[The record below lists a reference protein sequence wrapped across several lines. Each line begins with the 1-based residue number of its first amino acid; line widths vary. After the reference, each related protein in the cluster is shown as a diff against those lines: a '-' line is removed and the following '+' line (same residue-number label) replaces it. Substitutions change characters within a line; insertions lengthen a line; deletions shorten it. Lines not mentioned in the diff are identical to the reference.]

1 MFFIYSDPLN
11 LKTVRICKLSAQLNE
26 MTESLRGDRNHMA
39 RLHRDQSR
47 SGQTAREDI
56 QDKPSQATTT
66 EPSGTTSDAIM
77 LPSRKAAIRRAR
89 DVVQRTPKMRQ
100 ERIEQLSQALQI
112 GELILDSQILADKLI
127 GTQFNDLQ
135 SAA

>member
-1 MFFIYSDPLN
+1 
-11 LKTVRICKLSAQLNE
+11 
-26 MTESLRGDRNHMA
+26 MA